1 MPRPQ
6 VQLQW
11 QPVQDLFWIKAF
23 LWNKALFWNKAI
35 WRYKTQTF
43 AFAQLSA
50 HMSKLNVSAGSRNC
64 DYECTNGGGC
74 KVTYVG
80 PPRAGRTQVEFQR
93 KACLPSSINHLH
105 TKISSFHALKFTDFI
120 LAKNSRVPV
129 SLVTLAAA
137 AAGPQE
143 SARIANMLST
153 ASKSP

>member
-1 MPRPQ
+1 MQGQVPWLQ

-74 KVTYVG
+74 TVTYVG
-80 PPRAGRTQVEFQR
+80 PPRAGKTQVEFQR
-93 KACLPSSINHLH
+93 KDGLPKFMKHLH
-105 TKISSFHALKFTDFI
+105 NFWCFTDFI
-120 LAKNSRVPV
+120 FQGSCFPRDFGGSCSGTPRECQDCKHAINC
-129 SLVTLAAA
+129 
-137 AAGPQE
+137 
-143 SARIANMLST
+143 
-153 ASKSP
+153 